1 MLKKVTLAATLLLT
15 SLSLHA
21 LEITRYVSP
30 SGTGDGM
37 TEQTPTSD
45 LGAMLALGAKVDAI
59 TLKVNPGFYS
69 LGIRDT
75 GEGVT
80 YSNVKLDG
88 TWNREKGSSEKVRI
102 NFPGVEFVNSSIDNV
117 SFAGGVSISNGYLTN
132 CEADKLMTIDLNNG
146 NAMLN
151 NCEAKGFRITNWANR
166 SNSLAKL
173 NMCRTAGGGGYGLQ
187 GKGIGTLLVSNS
199 DFSNNKAGGVN
210 IDGCSNAQ
218 FEKCT
223 FSFNS
228 GDGALRLVEFDNSG
242 RALFSKCEFI
252 GNEVTSN
259 HAHNIYVYS
268 NVTFEDCLFCHNTE
282 KDYDRK
288 GIVHLVRPDF
298 RFENCTFINN
308 NGALELEQFYPS
320 EYQIKNCA
328 FWGNGRTNIY
338 AGSRED
344 VLLGNCAMDHGT
356 GVPELDAQK
365 GIILLTEDNK
375 GFEFTGTDV
384 ELQPSSVLINNGTAR
399 LPFERDLLNHPRSV
413 FGGTDIGCTEFVTYP
428 GLWKPDSL
436 TVSTTSGNY
445 CLTKACVDDDIY
457 YCLFPEY
464 RKESGD
470 FEIQSYFA
478 DVIYLDKMPVM
489 PKTHLDGELIERHTN
504 FNDGFMVD
512 VLAFDNDKFFWV
524 PVAAEVYASAK
535 ERPTVKIVDGEIK
548 FVKPQA
554 AQKPASTARKTG
566 SNARKTGSAANRTG
580 SNGHRNGKRR

>member
-132 CEADKLMTIDLNNG
+132 CEADKLMIIDLNNG
-146 NAMLN
+146 NGMLK
-151 NCEAKGFRITNWANR
+151 NCKAKGFQVTNWASR
-166 SNSLAKL
+166 SNSLARL
-173 NMCRTAGGGGYGLQ
+173 EMCSTTGGGGYGLQ
-187 GKGIGTLLVSNS
+187 GKGIGTLLVSDC

-210 IDGCSNAQ
+210 IDGCTTAQ

-228 GDGALRLVEFDNSG
+228 GDGALRLVEFDKSG
-242 RALFSKCEFI
+242 RAVFSKCDFI
-252 GNEVTSN
+252 CNEVTSN

-268 NVTFEDCLFCHNTE
+268 NVTFDDCLFCHNTE

-298 RFENCTFINN
+298 QFNNCTFINN

-320 EYQIKNCA
+320 ECQINSCA
-328 FWGNGRTNIY
+328 FWGNGSTNIY
-338 AGSRED
+338 AGGRED
-344 VLLGNCAMDHGT
+344 VLLANCAMDHGT
-356 GVPELDAQK
+356 GVPELDAEK
-365 GIILLTEDNK
+365 GILLLTEENK
-375 GFEFTGTDV
+375 GFEFTGTNV
-384 ELQPSSVLINNGTAR
+384 ELQPNSVLINQGR
-399 LPFERDLLNHPRSV
+399 SRMPFERDQLNHPRNA
-413 FGGTDIGCTEFVTYP
+413 FGGTDIGCTEFVSCP
-428 GLWKPDSL
+428 GLWQPDSL
-436 TVSTTSGNY
+436 TINTAEGNY
-445 CLTKACVDDDIY
+445 IMAKAHVGNNDY

-464 RKESGD
+464 KRDEL
-470 FEIQSYFA
+470 EIKSYIT
-478 DVIYLDKMPVM
+478 DIIYLDKLPVM
-489 PKTHLDGELIERHTN
+489 PKTHMDGALIERHIN
-504 FNDGFMVD
+504 YNDGFIVD
-512 VLAFDNDKFFWV
+512 VLAFDNDKFLWV
-524 PVAAEVYASAK
+524 PVAAEAYVSAK
-535 ERPTVKIVDGEIK
+535 ERPTVKIIDGEIK

-554 AQKPASTARKTG
+554 TQKPASTARKTG
-566 SNARKTGSAANRTG
+566 SNARKAGSTAHRTG
-580 SNGHRNGKRR
+580 SNGHRNGTRR